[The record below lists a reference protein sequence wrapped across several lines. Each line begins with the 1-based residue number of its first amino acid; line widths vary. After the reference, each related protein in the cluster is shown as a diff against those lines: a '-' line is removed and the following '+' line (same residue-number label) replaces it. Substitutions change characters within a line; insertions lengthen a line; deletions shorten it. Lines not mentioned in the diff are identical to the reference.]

1 MHLELGLEMIK
12 QDALAQHLCC
22 IFTRKCFLRLD
33 TQVLAGLCA
42 QRPHPP
48 CMCGACARLS
58 QHAQRVRRYW
68 PFHILLWRVSPW
80 ARVSVISCQISY
92 LFKSPLLH
100 FGKERKW
107 IERWFCPSEQW
118 KHWSH
123 GIYYQLPEHWAA
135 WCRSGEWEH
144 LSFGRMCGFTCLRPP
159 SSHVT
164 LSYVRSTGTV
174 FCGSVAFSISDDFG
188 LTSCCLMACPH
199 LRGVSCFLPC
209 LGTSWNLVWQCGLT
223 WFLPVF
229 ETWHLYQWTSCR
241 LSWSRVKVIMY

>member
-33 TQVLAGLCA
+33 TQVLASLCA

-123 GIYYQLPEHWAA
+123 GIYYQLPEHWQPGVEVV
-135 WCRSGEWEH
+135 SGSIWA
-144 LSFGRMCGFTCLRPP
+144 LGGCVG
-159 SSHVT
+159 SHVWGLLLPMSPWAMSEAQALSSVDQWPFPSVMT
-164 LSYVRSTGTV
+164 LVSRHVASWRALIWGECPASFPVWEPAGTWCDSV
-174 FCGSVAFSISDDFG
+174 VWPGSCPSLKLDTY
-188 LTSCCLMACPH
+188 TSGHHVVCHGA
-199 LRGVSCFLPC
+199 
-209 LGTSWNLVWQCGLT
+209 
-223 WFLPVF
+223 
-229 ETWHLYQWTSCR
+229 E
-241 LSWSRVKVIMY
+241 SRW